1 MADAAFDARTVWDAF
16 PSTWRRVMTEPH
28 AFFAELPETGGLGA
42 PAAFLVACAALGAAG
57 HLLVGWGVAG
67 ALGVFVGHVLGAI
80 VLAALLVLIAQHL
93 FDGHGGF
100 EPTFRVVAYAA
111 APLVA
116 FWVPVV
122 GRAAWLYGAYLILR
136 GLERVQR
143 LDATRAVLTVILGVA
158 AVWLLGDLRAGGA
171 VWF

>member
-1 MADAAFDARTVWDAF
+1 MADAAFEAHTAFDAF
-16 PSTWRRVMTEPH
+16 PTTWRRVVTAPH

-42 PAAFLVACAALGAAG
+42 PAAFLAACAAIDALG
-57 HLLVGWGVAG
+57 HLLVGWGIAG
-67 ALGVFVGHVLGAI
+67 AVGVFVGHVLGAV

-111 APLVA
+111 APLVVY
-116 FWVPVV
+116 WVPVL
-122 GRAAWLYGAYLILR
+122 GRAAWLYGAYLMLR
-136 GLERVQR
+136 GIERMQR
-143 LDATRAVLTVILGVA
+143 LDATRAVLTLVLGVA
-158 AVWLLGDLRAGGA
+158 AVWLLGNVRAGGA